1 MIEDESGVLMERN
14 FTKHYIK
21 SFIIFFFFF
30 LEGVSVSLMGQ
41 QTQSPGIDSVV
52 VTFNNTP
59 TKFSVV
65 KAPLKY
71 NKAFAMSFQ
80 EDDALSDI
88 YKLIYPVFQGTN
100 GNPGL
105 YYTDGCGH
113 QITFKMSSAIF
124 IFGANGSDI
133 LNPND
138 PYHDPS
144 KLTWPELK
152 TLYQNHWGIDN
163 HGLFDNP
170 DVSSPEIINY
180 AFQRTKS
187 YTRRKISD
195 SMSVK
200 SFVIPNNV
208 VNFVDYL
215 KRNHYHSA
223 INQGQDNTWIGYG
236 KNGFNVE
243 SDTINWLKPV
253 KLFRDFSYSG
263 FKTMADTLYQASLRG
278 EHRWYLSGMHQ
289 MPGSFLTDMKSIYQT
304 YGAPGLDD
312 ILITNDDDLLD
323 YFAVKQATQVHEN
336 LKGNRLVITFSGNVP
351 VDLLHYDMT
360 LNVTGNEKI
369 QNIQIFGATH
379 SSYHGVNADTAL
391 INFSWNGR
399 KYQTTEY
406 LADSFSTLAVQTQ
419 SQYHALVAMDY
430 VLQMPKGDKEVQLRK
445 ELCSMD
451 QSGWHQGYDAGF
463 CGFPDLGNDT
473 TICSG
478 STITFKGPA
487 NMQSYQW
494 LAGDSLFS
502 QADSVK
508 VQPKVSTQY
517 FLTVKNLQGQME
529 TDSVWVYVSP
539 APQVDLGNDTILL
552 SEDTLTFSAPSGLQ
566 YDYLWS
572 NGDTTPTL
580 TLETK
585 WDSVYKISVKVTNQ
599 AGCTGHDSVRV
610 TLPPKDSVPEV
621 VAFQDSVLLCNGDS
635 VVLKASSNTKSLTW
649 SWSWHHTNTDSDSL
663 IFVPDHSEKVY
674 VNACN
679 QYGCSAKD
687 SIFVTFAVP
696 PKVQMSPDTSICLGD
711 RILLHATG
719 GKSIRWSDLSGTISS
734 QDTLEANPL
743 KTTVYSVKTWN
754 QKGCVSTDSVKV
766 EVNPNPETL
775 LIYDSNRV
783 CQGSVITL
791 MATGADSYHWFPL
804 DTIVSQLDVM
814 VDDTTKIR
822 LIGSN
827 QFGCTTSD
835 SVVLYP
841 LSLPKTRILYDTNKV
856 CQGKLITLK
865 ASGADNYQWSP
876 HVDSSRNFQV
886 MVNDTMKIK
895 LIGTAKD
902 GCIVSDSVTLF
913 PLKLPKTKIIYDTNK
928 VCQGMKITL
937 AASGADSYLWLP
949 AGNSNPTFP
958 VMVSDTVKIN
968 LTGNNQNGCV
978 ASDSVTL
985 YPLPLPKTK
994 IIYDTNKVCRGTTV
1008 NLSASGADNYSWS
1021 PGDNSN
1027 PTFPVT
1033 VNDTLR
1039 IKLTGT
1045 NQDGCVV
1052 SDSVQL
1058 YPLSVPST
1066 KILFDTN
1073 YVCQGTLTHLT
1084 ASGADRYLW
1093 LPNQKTRSDLPVIV
1107 NDTLKIILK
1116 GFSSEGCTTD
1126 DSVELYPLS
1135 QPKTKIIY
1143 SAGSVCQGTLVN
1155 LKASGADSYQWFP
1168 MDSTGSQLSL
1178 KLKQP
1183 IKIRLVGFNNSGCSS
1198 KDSLELTPFPVPK
1211 VDFSGLSPF
1220 YCMNELPVTLNGS
1233 PAGGV
1238 FSGAGMQGDVFSPS
1252 NAGKGFHDIVY
1263 TFTTD
1268 HGCTSKS
1275 TKRTLISGPVPTIK
1289 LSPADTTLKEGGSV
1303 DYDAGPGFTHYYWTT
1318 GDTTRKIEV
1327 DYAKAFS
1334 EIDTIRVEGLVD
1346 NCVSVGSAVVRFSQ
1360 ISGIPKNKIK
1370 MTTAFPNPNDG
1381 QFYINYNRK
1390 EAAFVIKVYDFSGKV
1405 VLEKKHHGLNPDGRI
1420 QFNLQGLQSGIY
1432 FVSLYFKS
1440 EVIVAKVII
1449 R

>member
-1 MIEDESGVLMERN
+1 
-14 FTKHYIK
+14 
-21 SFIIFFFFF
+21 
-30 LEGVSVSLMGQ
+30 
-41 QTQSPGIDSVV
+41 
-52 VTFNNTP
+52 
-59 TKFSVV
+59 
-65 KAPLKY
+65 
-71 NKAFAMSFQ
+71 MSFQ

-88 YKLIYPVFQGTN
+88 YNLIYPVFQGTN
-100 GNPGL
+100 GNPGF

-113 QITFKMSSAIF
+113 QIPFKMSSAIF

-133 LNPND
+133 LNPDD
-138 PYHDPS
+138 PYHDRS

-152 TLYQNHWGIDN
+152 ILYQNHWGIDN

-170 DVSSPEIINY
+170 DVSSPAIINY

-263 FKTMADTLYQASLRG
+263 FKTMADTLYKASLRG
-278 EHRWYLSGMHQ
+278 EHRWYLSGMHK
-289 MPGSFLTDMKSIYQT
+289 MPGSFLTDMQSIYQT

-312 ILITNDDDLLD
+312 VLITNDDDLLD
-323 YFAVKQATQVHEN
+323 YFAVKQATRVHEN

-369 QNIQIFGATH
+369 QNIQIFGATR
-379 SSYHGVNADTAL
+379 SSYHGIGADTAL

-487 NMQSYQW
+487 DMQSYQW

-552 SEDTLTFSAPSGLQ
+552 SEDTLTFSAPSGPQ

-621 VAFQDSVLLCNGDS
+621 LALQDTVHSCNGDS

-649 SWSWHHTNTDSDSL
+649 SWSWHHTNANSDSL

-674 VNACN
+674 VKACN
-679 QYGCSAKD
+679 QYGCSAQD
-687 SIFVTFAVP
+687 SIYVLFEVP
-696 PKVQMSPDTSICLGD
+696 PMVQMSPDTSICLGD

-743 KTTVYSVKTWN
+743 KTTVYSVKTWD
-754 QKGCVSTDSVKV
+754 QKGCVSIDSVKV
-766 EVNPNPETL
+766 VVNPTPETL

-783 CQGSVITL
+783 CQGSVISL
-791 MATGADSYHWFPL
+791 MATGADSYRWFPL
-804 DTIVSQLDVM
+804 DTIGSQLDVM

-841 LSLPKTRILYDTNKV
+841 LALPKTRIL
-856 CQGKLITLK
+856 
-865 ASGADNYQWSP
+865 
-876 HVDSSRNFQV
+876 
-886 MVNDTMKIK
+886 
-895 LIGTAKD
+895 
-902 GCIVSDSVTLF
+902 
-913 PLKLPKTKIIYDTNK
+913 YDTNK

-949 AGNSNPTFP
+949 AGNSNPTIT
-958 VMVSDTVKIN
+958 VMVTDTVKIN

-994 IIYDTNKVCRGTTV
+994 IIYDTN
-1008 NLSASGADNYSWS
+1008 
-1021 PGDNSN
+1021 
-1027 PTFPVT
+1027 
-1033 VNDTLR
+1033 
-1039 IKLTGT
+1039 
-1045 NQDGCVV
+1045 
-1052 SDSVQL
+1052 
-1058 YPLSVPST
+1058 
-1066 KILFDTN
+1066 

-1093 LPNQKTRSDLPVIV
+1093 LPNQKTESDLPVIV

-1116 GFSSEGCTTD
+1116 GFNSEGCTMD

-1143 SAGSVCQGTLVN
+1143 SAGSVCQGTMVN

-1183 IKIRLVGFNNSGCSS
+1183 IKIRLVGSNNSGCSS

-1263 TFTTD
+1263 TYTTD

-1275 TKRTLISGPVPTIK
+1275 TKRTFISGPVPTIK
-1289 LSPADTTLKEGGSV
+1289 LSPADTTLKEGGFV
-1303 DYDAGPGFTHYYWTT
+1303 RYDAGPGFTHYYWTT

-1327 DYAKAFS
+1327 DYNKAFL

-1360 ISGIPKNKIK
+1360 ISGIPENKIK

-1381 QFYINYNRK
+1381 RFYIPYNRK
-1390 EAAFVIKVYDFSGKV
+1390 VTAFVIKVYDFSGKV
-1405 VLEKKHHGLNPDGRI
+1405 VFEKKYEGFNPDGRI
-1420 QFNLQGLQSGIY
+1420 QFNLQRLPAGIY